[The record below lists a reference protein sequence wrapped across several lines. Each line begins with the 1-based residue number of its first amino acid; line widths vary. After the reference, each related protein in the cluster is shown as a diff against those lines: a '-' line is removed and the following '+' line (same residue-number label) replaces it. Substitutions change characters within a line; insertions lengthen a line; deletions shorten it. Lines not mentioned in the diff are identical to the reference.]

1 VLDVVGDTT
10 VYNGLEVDGVGAV
23 GIPGGIDYHH
33 CSICGSTVY
42 WNSPRSE
49 SSFFAIAIGNFV
61 DSDFP
66 MPTTELFT
74 KDRHRWVPSVPG
86 AVQINDPLDGS
97 MSPEEMVPTLREDS
111 ATD

>member
-1 VLDVVGDTT
+1 MRRTARCACDRVQVTVEGELSSCSSVIATSAKTLGERLHCFRTLAAEQVADIVGEAT
-10 VYNGLEVDGVGAV
+10 VYNGLEVDGMGAV

-61 DSDFP
+61 
-66 MPTTELFT
+66 
-74 KDRHRWVPSVPG
+74 
-86 AVQINDPLDGS
+86 
-97 MSPEEMVPTLREDS
+97 
-111 ATD
+111 